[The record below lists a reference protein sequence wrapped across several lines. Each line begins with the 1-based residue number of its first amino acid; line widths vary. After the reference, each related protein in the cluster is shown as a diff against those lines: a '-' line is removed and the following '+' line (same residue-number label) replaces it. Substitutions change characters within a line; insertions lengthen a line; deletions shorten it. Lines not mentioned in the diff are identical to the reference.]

1 MSRDGSITL
10 EWAGGEHLFRLG
22 WGELRS
28 IQEACDAGPFAILER
43 LGNGAWRLDDISSV
57 IRFGL
62 IGGGMPPVEAAK
74 MVRLYVEK
82 FPPAQSCIVA
92 HAVLTAGC
100 IGAPEEQIEKK
111 IRSSGSGQQRIDD
124 LPNGK
129 IRFGAIY
136 GVCHKLNMTPQQ
148 IDAMSM
154 WQYFAMVAAAS
165 DDASKLSE
173 AEANE
178 LWEYLNDG
186 ERG

>member
-62 IGGGMPPVEAAK
+62 IGGGVPPVEASK
-74 MVRLYVEK
+74 LVRLYVEK
-82 FPPAQSCIVA
+82 FPPAESCIVA

-111 IRSSGSGQQRIDD
+111 SEAPDRDSSDLTTFPTEKSGSG
-124 LPNGK
+124 PSTES
-129 IRFGAIY
+129 
-136 GVCHKLNMTPQQ
+136 VT
-148 IDAMSM
+148 S
-154 WQYFAMVAAAS
+154 
-165 DDASKLSE
+165 
-173 AEANE
+173 
-178 LWEYLNDG
+178 
-186 ERG
+186 

>member
-10 EWAGGEHLFRLG
+10 AWAGGEHLFRLG

-62 IGGGMPPVEAAK
+62 IGGGTPPVEAAK
-74 MVRLYVEK
+74 LVRLYVEK
-82 FPPAQSCIVA
+82 FPPAESCIVA

-111 IRSSGSGQQRIDD
+111 SEAPDLDNSELTTFPTEKSGSE
-124 LPNGK
+124 PSTESATN
-129 IRFGAIY
+129 
-136 GVCHKLNMTPQQ
+136 
-148 IDAMSM
+148 
-154 WQYFAMVAAAS
+154 
-165 DDASKLSE
+165 
-173 AEANE
+173 
-178 LWEYLNDG
+178 
-186 ERG
+186 

>member
-28 IQEACDAGPFAILER
+28 ILEACDAGPFAILER

-62 IGGGMPPVEAAK
+62 IGGGTPPVEAAK
-74 MVRLYVEK
+74 LVRLYVEK
-82 FPPAQSCIVA
+82 FPPAESCIVA

-111 IRSSGSGQQRIDD
+111 SEAPDRDNSELTTFQTEKSGSE
-124 LPNGK
+124 PSTES
-129 IRFGAIY
+129 A
-136 GVCHKLNMTPQQ
+136 T
-148 IDAMSM
+148 S
-154 WQYFAMVAAAS
+154 
-165 DDASKLSE
+165 
-173 AEANE
+173 
-178 LWEYLNDG
+178 
-186 ERG
+186 